1 MNAMNAMNKKILL
14 PIGCCLAIFAGLAL
28 GLYTDRTQRS
38 TKLEISG
45 FAFPEPEPLAD
56 VELIGQNN
64 ETITVED
71 FRDNWTFVYVGYTY
85 CPDACPI
92 SLSTMNQTQAL
103 IDESDGQTPQMMLV
117 SVDPERDTP
126 ERLAEYVAYFNPDF
140 KGATGT
146 PENLQNFADQT
157 RAIYSL
163 PDDRS
168 SGEYLVDHSSSIVL
182 INPDAA
188 VHAIFTPP
196 QSAEKL
202 AEDFTAI
209 VAAYR

>member
-1 MNAMNAMNKKILL
+1 MNTKILL

-28 GLYTDRTQRS
+28 GLYTDRTQRT

-45 FAFPEPEPLAD
+45 FAFPEPEPLEEI
-56 VELIGQNN
+56 ELIGQNN
-64 ETITVED
+64 EMVTVD
-71 FRDNWTFVYVGYTY
+71 NFKNNWTFVYVGYTY

-92 SLSTMNQTQAL
+92 SLTTMNQTHAL
-103 IDESDGQTPQMMLV
+103 IGESTDSAPQMMLV

-126 ERLAEYVAYFNPDF
+126 ERLAEYVSYFNPDF
-140 KGATGT
+140 KGVTGT
-146 PENLQNFADQT
+146 AENLQNFADQT

-182 INPDAA
+182 INPEAA